1 MRRFER
7 HYAQP
12 AKHKMPVLDCSCRF
26 FSATSACVHA
36 HTRSGTHTHTRA
48 HTHMRAQSHT
58 HAHTCAHTHAHTHMH
73 ARAHTHTYTHAHT
86 NTRTHK
92 HTRTHAYAGL
102 LTWPQVAARL
112 LLGCCNPGVHMCVCV
127 CVSSW
132 ACGWGQC
139 RCGLCPSPPCG
150 RDACSL
156 VGLPLIMA
164 AMPQPLLLLRSL
176 SPRTRS
182 CCSPLLAQSG
192 SHLHPRSTKATT

>member
-1 MRRFER
+1 MHSR
-7 HYAQP
+7 P
-12 AKHKMPVLDCSCRF
+12 N
-26 FSATSACVHA
+26 
-36 HTRSGTHTHTRA
+36 TRCLFWIAVAASFLPPQLVCTHTHAQA
-48 HTHMRAQSHT
+48 HTHT
-58 HAHTCAHTHAHTHMH
+58 HTCAHTHARTITHARTHMRTHTRTHTHAC
-73 ARAHTHTYTHAHT
+73 ARTHTHIH
-86 NTRTHK
+86 TRTHK
-92 HTRTHAYAGL
+92 HTHTQTHTHTRLCWLANMASSGSK
-102 LTWPQVAARL
+102 AALRL
-112 LLGCCNPGVHMCVCV
+112 LQPWSAHVCV